1 MVSTHPLALSPG
13 ETISVIAPGMPFDR
27 ALFEKSCGILRDWGL
42 KVSVPKDIL
51 GRHPVCANTRQRRIE
66 FLKQAL
72 GSESKVIWA
81 ARGGYGS
88 LHLLE
93 GLQKIKKPVRAKL
106 LVGFSDITTLHQFF
120 NQEWGWPTLHGY
132 HIDRLAAL
140 SDGQLKKIKE
150 ILFGIKSELLFKNL
164 KPMNALAKKNQVL
177 RGEILGG
184 NLIVLQST
192 LGTRWQLPGK
202 GKILFFEELGERGYR
217 VDRVLTHM
225 ELMQIFRGVKALV
238 LGPFVGGNE
247 PDGSNRI
254 LATLKE
260 FALRQKFPV
269 FSGIQVGHIPTSLC
283 LPLNTRA
290 WLEVSGGRGQL
301 RVPTGISTKE
311 KLTLGAR

>member
-1 MVSTHPLALSPG
+1 MGSVQLPALSPG
-13 ETISVIAPGMPFDR
+13 DTISVIAPGMPFDR
-27 ALFEKSCGILRDWGL
+27 ALFEKSCKIIQGWGL
-42 KVSVPKDIL
+42 NVSVPKDIL
-51 GRHPVCANTRQRRIE
+51 GAHPVCANTRIRRFE

-72 GSESKVIWA
+72 GSESKAIWA

-93 GLQKIKKPVRAKL
+93 GLQKMKKPAQAKWI
-106 LVGFSDITTLHQFF
+106 VGFSDITTLHQFF
-120 NQEWGWPTLHGY
+120 NQEWEWPTLHGY

-150 ILFGIKSELLFKNL
+150 ILFGIKNELLFKNL
-164 KPMNALAKKNQVL
+164 KPMNPLAKKSQVI

-184 NLIVLQST
+184 NLMVLQST

-225 ELMQIFRGVKALV
+225 ELLQLFRGVKALV

-247 PDGSNRI
+247 LDGSNRI
-254 LATLKE
+254 LGVLKE
-260 FALRQKFPV
+260 FALRQRFPV

-290 WLEVSGGRGQL
+290 RLEISGGRAQL
-301 RVPTGISTKE
+301 CVPTGIFSE
-311 KLTLGAR
+311 KVLSGSRR